1 MPLSRLA
8 RVYRLAVG
16 DKSMTLILGLLMLY
30 MFILIPLGELGLVL
44 RPWLNLGFLAVLAVA
59 VLGFV
64 GFSNLARLF
73 VLAVLALAVTNILL
87 VLVPSARL
95 QMADALFRLIA
106 AGLLGTLLLQRTLRR
121 GEINVHRYQGAF
133 ATFLLLGVM
142 FAQGYEL
149 VAMVEPGAF
158 QVLGAP
164 ATYDTMLPKF
174 LCYSFTTLT
183 TLGYGDITPI
193 HPYARSLAVL
203 ESLAGVIYPAVLI
216 ARLVSLD
223 VIDEQDARRG
233 KS

>member
-64 GFSNLARLF
+64 RFSSLARLF
-73 VLAVLALAVTNILL
+73 VLATLALAVTNILL

-95 QMADALFRLIA
+95 QMADALFSLIA

-164 ATYDTMLPKF
+164 ATYDTMLPR
-174 LCYSFTTLT
+174 LLYYSFTTLT

-223 VIDEQDARRG
+223 VIDEQDARRER
-233 KS
+233 S

>member
-64 GFSNLARLF
+64 RFSSLARLF

-95 QMADALFRLIA
+95 QMADALFSLIA

-174 LCYSFTTLT
+174 LYYSFTTLT

-223 VIDEQDARRG
+223 VIDEQDARRER
-233 KS
+233 S

>member
-8 RVYRLAVG
+8 RFYRLAVG

-64 GFSNLARLF
+64 RFSNLARLF

-95 QMADALFRLIA
+95 QMGDALFSLIA

-149 VAMVEPGAF
+149 VAMAEPGAF

-164 ATYDTMLPKF
+164 ASYDTMLPKF
-174 LCYSFTTLT
+174 LYYSFTTLT

-203 ESLAGVIYPAVLI
+203 ESLVGVIYPAVLI

-223 VIDEQDARRG
+223 VIDEQDARRER
-233 KS
+233 S

>member
-30 MFILIPLGELGLVL
+30 MFILIPQGELGLVL

-64 GFSNLARLF
+64 RFSSLARLF

-87 VLVPSARL
+87 VLVPGARL
-95 QMADALFRLIA
+95 QMADALFSLIA

-133 ATFLLLGVM
+133 ATYVLLGVM
-142 FAQGYEL
+142 FAQGFEL

-164 ATYDTMLPKF
+164 ATYDTMLPR
-174 LCYSFTTLT
+174 LLYYSFTTLT

-193 HPYARSLAVL
+193 HPFARSLAVL
-203 ESLAGVIYPAVLI
+203 ESLVGVIYPAVLI

-223 VIDEQDARRG
+223 VIDEQEARGG

>member
-1 MPLSRLA
+1 MALSRLA
-8 RVYRLAVG
+8 RAYRLAVG
-16 DKSMTLILGLLMLY
+16 DKSMTLILGLLMFY
-30 MFILIPLGELGLVL
+30 MFILAPLGELGLVL
-44 RPWLNLGFLAVLAVA
+44 RPGLSVGFLAVLAVA

-64 GFSNLARLF
+64 RFSSLARLF
-73 VLAVLALAVTNILL
+73 LAVALALAVTNVLL
-87 VLVPSARL
+87 ALAPSTSL
-95 QMADALFRLIA
+95 QIADSLFSLIA

-121 GEINVHRYQGAF
+121 GEISIHRYQGAF

-142 FAQGYEL
+142 FAQGFEL

-164 ATYDTMLPKF
+164 ATYDTMLPR
-174 LCYSFTTLT
+174 LLYYSFTTLT

-203 ESLAGVIYPAVLI
+203 ESLVGVIYPAVLI

-223 VIDEQDARRG
+223 VIDQQEARRG
-233 KS
+233 RS

>member
-30 MFILIPLGELGLVL
+30 MFILIPQGELGLVL

-64 GFSNLARLF
+64 RFSSLARLF
-73 VLAVLALAVTNILL
+73 VFATLALAVTNILL

-95 QMADALFRLIA
+95 QMADALFSLIA

-174 LCYSFTTLT
+174 LYYSFTTLT

-223 VIDEQDARRG
+223 VIDEQDARRER
-233 KS
+233 S

>member
-30 MFILIPLGELGLVL
+30 MFILVPLGELGLVL
-44 RPWLNLGFLAVLAVA
+44 RPWLNLGFLAVLAAA

-64 GFSNLARLF
+64 RFSNLARLF

-95 QMADALFRLIA
+95 QMGDALFSLIA

-164 ATYDTMLPKF
+164 AT
-174 LCYSFTTLT
+174 
-183 TLGYGDITPI
+183 
-193 HPYARSLAVL
+193 
-203 ESLAGVIYPAVLI
+203 
-216 ARLVSLD
+216 
-223 VIDEQDARRG
+223 
-233 KS
+233 

>member
-8 RVYRLAVG
+8 RTYRLAVG
-16 DKSMTLILGLLMLY
+16 DKSMTLILGLLGFY
-30 MFILIPLGELGLVL
+30 MFVLVPLGELGVVL
-44 RPWLNLGFLAVLAVA
+44 RPGLNVGFLAVLAVA

-64 GFSNLARLF
+64 RFSNLARLF
-73 VLAVLALAVTNILL
+73 VAAALALAVTNILL
-87 VLVPSARL
+87 AVVPSAPF
-95 QMADALFRLIA
+95 QIADALFSLIA

-121 GEINVHRYQGAF
+121 GEINMHRYQGAF

-142 FAQGYEL
+142 FAQGFEL

-164 ATYDTMLPKF
+164 ATYDTMLPR
-174 LCYSFTTLT
+174 LLYYSFTTLT

-203 ESLAGVIYPAVLI
+203 ESLVGVIYPAVLI

-223 VIDEQDARRG
+223 VIDEQEARRG

>member
-30 MFILIPLGELGLVL
+30 MFILIPQGELGLVL

-64 GFSNLARLF
+64 RFSSLARLF

-87 VLVPSARL
+87 VLVPGARL
-95 QMADALFRLIA
+95 QMADALFSLIA

-133 ATFLLLGVM
+133 ATFVLLGVM

-174 LCYSFTTLT
+174 LYYSFTTLT

-193 HPYARSLAVL
+193 HPFARSLAVL
-203 ESLAGVIYPAVLI
+203 ESLVGVIYPAVLI

-223 VIDEQDARRG
+223 VIDEQEARGG

>member
-1 MPLSRLA
+1 MPISRLA
-8 RVYRLAVG
+8 RAYRLAVG
-16 DKSMTLILGLLMLY
+16 DKSMTLILGLLVFY
-30 MFILIPLGELGLVL
+30 MFILVPLGELGLVL
-44 RPWLNLGFLAVLAVA
+44 RPGLNVGFLVVLAVA

-64 GFSNLARLF
+64 RFSNLARLF
-73 VLAVLALAVTNILL
+73 VVVALALAMTNILL
-87 VLVPSARL
+87 AVVPSAQL
-95 QMADALFRLIA
+95 QIADALFSLIA

-142 FAQGYEL
+142 FAQGFEL
-149 VAMVEPGAF
+149 VAMVQPGAF

-164 ATYDTMLPKF
+164 ATYDTMLPR
-174 LCYSFTTLT
+174 LLYYSFTTLT

-203 ESLAGVIYPAVLI
+203 ESLVGVIYPAVLI

-223 VIDEQDARRG
+223 VIDEQEVRRG

>member
-1 MPLSRLA
+1 MPISRLA
-8 RVYRLAVG
+8 RTYRLAVG
-16 DKSMTLILGLLMLY
+16 DKSMTLILGLLVFY
-30 MFILIPLGELGLVL
+30 MFILVPLGELGLVL
-44 RPWLNLGFLAVLAVA
+44 RPGLNVGFLVVLAVA

-64 GFSNLARLF
+64 RLSSLARLF
-73 VLAVLALAVTNILL
+73 VVVALALAVTNILDA
-87 VLVPSARL
+87 VVPSAQL
-95 QMADALFRLIA
+95 QIADALFSLIA

-142 FAQGYEL
+142 FAQGFEL

-164 ATYDTMLPKF
+164 ATYDTMLPR
-174 LCYSFTTLT
+174 LLYYSFTTLT
-183 TLGYGDITPI
+183 TLGYGDITPT

-203 ESLAGVIYPAVLI
+203 ESLVGVIYPAVLI

-223 VIDEQDARRG
+223 VIDEQEARRG

>member
-1 MPLSRLA
+1 MPISRLA
-8 RVYRLAVG
+8 RTYRLAVG
-16 DKSMTLILGLLMLY
+16 DKSMTLILGLLVFY
-30 MFILIPLGELGLVL
+30 MFILVPLGELGLVL
-44 RPWLNLGFLAVLAVA
+44 RPGLNVGFLVVLAVA

-64 GFSNLARLF
+64 RFSSLARLF
-73 VLAVLALAVTNILL
+73 VVVALALAVTNILDA
-87 VLVPSARL
+87 VVPSAQL
-95 QMADALFRLIA
+95 QIADALFSLIA
-106 AGLLGTLLLQRTLRR
+106 AGLLATLLLQRTLRR

-142 FAQGYEL
+142 FAQGFEL
-149 VAMVEPGAF
+149 VAMIEPGAF

-164 ATYDTMLPKF
+164 ATYDTMLPR
-174 LCYSFTTLT
+174 LLYYSFTTLT

-203 ESLAGVIYPAVLI
+203 ESLVGVIYPAVLI

-223 VIDEQDARRG
+223 VIDEQEARRG

>member
-1 MPLSRLA
+1 
-8 RVYRLAVG
+8 
-16 DKSMTLILGLLMLY
+16 LMLY
-30 MFILIPLGELGLVL
+30 MFILIPQGELGLVL

-64 GFSNLARLF
+64 RFSSLARLF

-87 VLVPSARL
+87 VLVPGARL
-95 QMADALFRLIA
+95 QMADALFSLIA

-133 ATFLLLGVM
+133 ATFVLLGVM

-174 LCYSFTTLT
+174 LYYSFTTLT

-223 VIDEQDARRG
+223 VIDEQDARRER
-233 KS
+233 S

>member
-1 MPLSRLA
+1 MALSRLA
-8 RVYRLAVG
+8 RAYRLAVG
-16 DKSMTLILGLLMLY
+16 DKSMTLILGLLMFY
-30 MFILIPLGELGLVL
+30 MFVLAPLGELGLVL
-44 RPWLNLGFLAVLAVA
+44 RPGLSVGFLSVLAVA

-64 GFSNLARLF
+64 RFSRLARLF
-73 VLAVLALAVTNILL
+73 LAVALALAVTNVLL
-87 VLVPSARL
+87 ALAPSTGL
-95 QMADALFRLIA
+95 QIADSLFSLIA

-121 GEINVHRYQGAF
+121 GEINIHRYQGAF

-142 FAQGYEL
+142 FAQGFEL

-164 ATYDTMLPKF
+164 ATYDTMLPR
-174 LCYSFTTLT
+174 LLYYSFTTLT

-203 ESLAGVIYPAVLI
+203 ESLVGVIYPAVLI

-223 VIDEQDARRG
+223 VTDEQDSRRG

>member
-30 MFILIPLGELGLVL
+30 MFILIPQGELGLVL

-64 GFSNLARLF
+64 RFSSLARLF

-87 VLVPSARL
+87 VLVPGARL
-95 QMADALFRLIA
+95 QMADALFSLIA

-133 ATFLLLGVM
+133 ATFVLLGVM

-174 LCYSFTTLT
+174 LYYSFTTLT

-223 VIDEQDARRG
+223 VIDEQDARRER
-233 KS
+233 S

>member
-1 MPLSRLA
+1 M
-8 RVYRLAVG
+8 
-16 DKSMTLILGLLMLY
+16 
-30 MFILIPLGELGLVL
+30 L
-44 RPWLNLGFLAVLAVA
+44 RPGLSVGFLAILAVA

-64 GFSNLARLF
+64 RFSALARLF
-73 VLAVLALAVTNILL
+73 VAVALALAVTNLL
-87 VLVPSARL
+87 LAVVPSVRL
-95 QMADALFRLIA
+95 QIADSLFSLMA

-121 GEINVHRYQGAF
+121 GEINIHRYQGAF

-142 FAQGYEL
+142 FAQGFEL

-164 ATYDTMLPKF
+164 ATYDTMLPRF
-174 LCYSFTTLT
+174 LYYSFTTLT

-203 ESLAGVIYPAVLI
+203 ESLVGVIYPAVLI

-223 VIDEQDARRG
+223 VIDEQEAHRG

>member
-8 RVYRLAVG
+8 RTYRLAVG
-16 DKSMTLILGLLMLY
+16 DKSMTLILGLLAFY
-30 MFILIPLGELGLVL
+30 MFILVPLGELGLVL
-44 RPWLNLGFLAVLAVA
+44 RPGLNIGFLAVLAVA

-64 GFSNLARLF
+64 RFSSLARLF
-73 VLAVLALAVTNILL
+73 IVVALGLAVTNLL
-87 VLVPSARL
+87 YAVVPSTRL
-95 QMADALFRLIA
+95 QIADALFSLMA
-106 AGLLGTLLLQRTLRR
+106 AGLLATLLLQRTLRR

-133 ATFLLLGVM
+133 ATYVLLGVM
-142 FAQGYEL
+142 FAQGFEL

-164 ATYDTMLPKF
+164 ATYDTMLPR
-174 LCYSFTTLT
+174 LLYYSFTTLT

-193 HPYARSLAVL
+193 HPFARSLAVL
-203 ESLAGVIYPAVLI
+203 ESLVGVIYPAVLI

-223 VIDEQDARRG
+223 VINEQEARRG

>member
-64 GFSNLARLF
+64 RFSSLARLF
-73 VLAVLALAVTNILL
+73 VLATLALAVTNILL

-95 QMADALFRLIA
+95 QMADALFSLIA

-133 ATFLLLGVM
+133 ATFVLLGVM

-174 LCYSFTTLT
+174 LYYSFTTLT

-223 VIDEQDARRG
+223 VIDEQDARRER
-233 KS
+233 S